1 MRYLP
6 RDCVRGSLHSVLRKT
21 TWLAV
26 MLGLA
31 AVTLGGAV
39 SARREGTGPRPVITV
54 YKSATCGC
62 CANWV
67 EHVRAAGFQVVV
79 HDTTNLAV
87 IKQRSG
93 VPKHLTS
100 CHTALVDGYVIE
112 GHVPADVILR
122 LLRERPEL
130 AGVAVPGM
138 PAGSPGMDSP
148 TPVRYAIM
156 TFDRAGRTGV
166 FAHR

>member
-1 MRYLP
+1 VLP
-6 RDCVRGSLHSVLRKT
+6 KT

-26 MLGLA
+26 MVGVA
-31 AVTLGGAV
+31 AVTLGGALG
-39 SARREGTGPRPVITV
+39 ARSEAVGPPPVITI
-54 YKSATCGC
+54 YKSAACGC

-67 EHVRAAGFQVVV
+67 EHVRSAGFKVVV
-79 HDTTNLAV
+79 HDTTNLAA
-87 IKQRSG
+87 I
-93 VPKHLTS
+93 KHLTS

>member
-1 MRYLP
+1 
-6 RDCVRGSLHSVLRKT
+6 VLHKIK
-21 TWLAV
+21 WLAGT
-26 MLGLA
+26 LGVA
-31 AVTLGGAV
+31 AVTLGGPL
-39 SARREGTGPRPVITV
+39 SARPGAAGPLPVITV

-67 EHVRAAGFQVVV
+67 EHVRAAGFKVVV
-79 HDTTNLAV
+79 HDTTNLAA
-87 IKQRSG
+87 IKQRYG

-112 GHVPADVILR
+112 GHVPADVIVR

-148 TPVRYAIM
+148 LPVRYAIM
-156 TFDRAGRTGV
+156 TFDRAGRTAV

>member
-1 MRYLP
+1 
-6 RDCVRGSLHSVLRKT
+6 
-21 TWLAV
+21 
-26 MLGLA
+26 MLGVA

-39 SARREGTGPRPVITV
+39 SAREATGPRPAITV

-79 HDTTNLAV
+79 HDTTNLAA

-156 TFDRAGRTGV
+156 TFDRAGRTAV